1 MYAIVKTG
9 GKQLKAAQNEVLIV
23 EKIEGEAG
31 SKVELTEVL
40 MLVNGTDVKIGS
52 PFVKGASVT
61 AEIVRQTKGAK
72 VNAFNYKAKKNER
85 KRWGHRQPETH
96 IKVTAIEAG
105 K

>member
-23 EKIEGEAG
+23 ETIEGEAG

-40 MLVNGTDVKIGS
+40 MLVDGTDVKIGS

>member
-9 GKQLKAAQNEVLIV
+9 GKQFKASENDVLIV
-23 EKIEGEAG
+23 EKLVGEAG
-31 SKVELTEVL
+31 AKVELSEVI
-40 MLVNGTDVKIGS
+40 MLVDGAKVQVGS
-52 PFVKGASVT
+52 PFVKGAKVT

-72 VNAFNYKAKKNER
+72 INAFNYKPKKNER

-96 IKVTAIEAG
+96 LRITKVEAG